1 MSKLCRP
8 GLAAVLSLLF
18 LLVAGSASAFD
29 IRDTKILVLPFE
41 VNAGEDMAYLEDSLP
56 ELIAERLVAKG
67 FAVVPQNQALALL
80 QQQGLSEL
88 SIAAVR
94 DIAVL
99 AGANYAIYG
108 SFNQVGEELSIDA
121 RVVEAYGLQAAKPV
135 FINKSGLINILP
147 AVDELV
153 ATATNDMLSKNTVA
167 NVIIKGTKVLDPD
180 VVLMRLRVRKGDPL
194 DGKTVNNEIKRI
206 YELGY
211 FSDVQASLD
220 QTRDGMDLVFTV
232 VEKPRIEK
240 IVVEGSDGVK
250 QDDILAAM
258 STKVGAVMNE
268 KLLAQ
273 DLEKVLELYRKEGF
287 YLAKLTHK
295 VEEHARHS
303 ASLIMTVEEGEKL
316 YIKEVTIMGVEQLD
330 AGDVKSELAL
340 SSRNILSWY
349 TGTGVLREDYL
360 ERDSA
365 AIGAYYLNRGFMDVM
380 VGEPQVDYQEDGIV
394 VTFRVKEG
402 QRYKV
407 GNISFKG
414 DLIEPDDKL
423 LSIVEIDE
431 WKKKETF
438 LNYSVIKD
446 DTNKLT
452 EYYAKHGYAYAEV
465 NFDTQRADGETIDLV
480 YTVSKKN
487 KVYVRNVNIEGNSH
501 TRDNVIRRELA
512 LSDGEAFDGDKLQRS
527 NRNLNSL
534 GYFAAAEV
542 EMVPTGNPDEVDLKV
557 KVKEQN
563 TGALL
568 AGVGWNTWGGVGV
581 SGSIRESNLWGKGY
595 AGSLTGSFSKETTR
609 YDLGFLNP
617 RVYDSVY
624 SLGLNT
630 YIADSS
636 YDDYDIKTIG
646 GTVVVGRP
654 ITDRTKVFVGYRLD
668 SYEIYNVD
676 ENASDT
682 IKDDE
687 GNRFASVASAT
698 VVRSTVDDAKRPT
711 SGTFTRVFSEYGG
724 GVLQGDDNF
733 IKVIAETRAYYA
745 LNKNNVLMGMVK
757 GGGLFRSESGD
768 DVPLVERFWIGGI
781 NSVRG
786 YKRSDFA
793 VRDKNGDKIG
803 GTRMAYTN
811 LEYQWYFN
819 NELGMQLVPFF
830 DAGVNIDDEYGRD
843 AQNGF
848 LSSVGLEWRW
858 KSPMGDLRFA
868 YGLPLNKVDGKQ
880 RSPRFEFAMGQT
892 F

>member
-1 MSKLCRP
+1 MSKLRRP
-8 GLAAVLSLLF
+8 GLAAFLSLLF

-67 FAVVPQNQALALL
+67 FTVVPQNQALALL

-94 DIAVL
+94 DISVL

-153 ATATNDMLSKNTVA
+153 ATASNEMLSKNTIA
-167 NVIIKGTKVLDPD
+167 NVTIKGTKVLDPD

-194 DGKTVNNEIKRI
+194 DGKTINNEIKRI

-220 QTRDGMDLVFTV
+220 QTREGMDLVFTV

-316 YIKEVTIMGVEQLD
+316 YIKEVTIMGVEQLK
-330 AGDVKSELAL
+330 ASDVKSELAL

-414 DLIEPDDKL
+414 DLIEPDNKL

-465 NFDTQRADGETIDLV
+465 NFDTLRADGETIDLV

-512 LSDGEAFDGDKLQRS
+512 LSDGEAFDGEKLQRS
-527 NRNLNSL
+527 NKNLNSL

-581 SGSIRESNLWGKGY
+581 SGSIRENNLWGKGY

-617 RVYDSVY
+617 RVYDSEY
-624 SLGLNT
+624 SLGLNS
-630 YIADSS
+630 YIADST
-636 YDDYDIKTIG
+636 YDDYSIKTIG

-654 ITDRTKVFVGYRLD
+654 ITDKTKVFVGYRLD
-668 SYEIYNVD
+668 SYEIFDVD
-676 ENASDT
+676 ADASDT
-682 IKDDE
+682 IKDDA

-698 VVRSTVDDAKRPT
+698 VVRSTVDDSKRPT
-711 SGTFTRVFSEYGG
+711 SGTFTRIFSEYGG

-733 IKVIAETRAYYA
+733 IKVIGETRAYYA

-858 KSPMGDLRFA
+858 KSPLGDLRFA
-868 YGLPLNKVDGKQ
+868 YGFPLNKVDGKQ